1 MNSRNILLYISL
13 LALQITEIYAQNL
26 TVYRS
31 NVSVQQTVQS
41 LIKVI
46 QTKGYK
52 YFETVEHDKIARDRN
67 VKISPTQV
75 IIFED
80 VELSSQLI
88 VCEQTSALDLPMK
101 VMVWEEHGDV
111 YIGYLDPILMR
122 RKYLIDG
129 CDETLKNMSSM
140 MSRVVNETLRGS

>member
-26 TVYRS
+26 TVFRS